1 MFAVFTMETCIRRCR
16 GNGEDILE
24 PEGAAGDLTERRRHT
39 EQRPPVRAAAG
50 SRGSHGGRRGA
61 RGLPPGTSPAA
72 FQQHVSISAIKPRPR
87 VCFIL
92 SDGRAAVEGRPSPF
106 RWTRASTRLSL
117 SV

>member
-1 MFAVFTMETCIRRCR
+1 MFTMETCIRRCR

-61 RGLPPGTSPAA
+61 GVSRLAPPLPRFS
-72 FQQHVSISAIKPRPR
+72 
-87 VCFIL
+87 
-92 SDGRAAVEGRPSPF
+92 
-106 RWTRASTRLSL
+106 STLA
-117 SV
+117 

>member
-24 PEGAAGDLTERRRHT
+24 PEG
-39 EQRPPVRAAAG
+39 AAG

-87 VCFIL
+87 ACFIL